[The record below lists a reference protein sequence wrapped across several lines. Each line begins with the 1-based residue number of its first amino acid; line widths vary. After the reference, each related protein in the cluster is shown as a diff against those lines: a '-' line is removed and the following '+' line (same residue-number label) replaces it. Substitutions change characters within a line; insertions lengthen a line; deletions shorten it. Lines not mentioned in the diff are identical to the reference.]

1 MKNILSYN
9 VTLTVIYIKMHY
21 PKISLNSFSLLSWL
35 FVLQLSVFE
44 CWKSLE
50 VIKQHVWHAIS

>member
-44 CWKSLE
+44 CWKSL
-50 VIKQHVWHAIS
+50 SN